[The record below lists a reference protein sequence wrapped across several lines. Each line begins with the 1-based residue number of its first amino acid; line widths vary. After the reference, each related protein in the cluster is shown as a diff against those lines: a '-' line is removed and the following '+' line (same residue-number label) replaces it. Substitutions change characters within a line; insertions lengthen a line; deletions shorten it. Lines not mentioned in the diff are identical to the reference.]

1 MAPAQQVYRPDID
14 GLRAISILLVV
25 LYHGFPKVVPGGFIG
40 VDVFF
45 VISGYLI
52 TSQIYGQT
60 KAGSFSFLSFYARRI
75 RRIFPPLIA
84 VLIFVGVYGYFRLN
98 LNDFTQLY
106 KHIAAGSV
114 FISNFVLWQEAGYFD
129 QQSSLKP
136 LLHLWSL
143 AIEEQ
148 FYLLWPLLV
157 VALTA
162 VSRRYQSILTWTL
175 LLLCAA
181 SFVAGAHLAE
191 HDIVAAF
198 YSPLSRFWELGLG
211 GLLAV
216 WQMNRVVVT
225 HFDWGRR
232 AGNIAAAAAC
242 TALIACALLLTD
254 NNHFPSLLT
263 TLPAL
268 CALIIIAA
276 GPDSITNR
284 ELFASAPMVQLGLI
298 SYALYLWHWPL
309 LSLLRIEKMELV
321 SSAATWLALAASVAL
336 AVLTRAILENPIR
349 NNSARGMSIWLV
361 AAFTFIGIVGI
372 IGYKTELFRPQ
383 RMLLQAQVQEQMKAA
398 SREPNV
404 FNTQG
409 IPSSDC
415 AELLP
420 PDSPALRNC
429 RIWGSANAKHTVAVW
444 GDSMSAAWLPPFF
457 ALIREQG
464 WRVLQ
469 FSHSGCPPLVGV
481 HRTASSNF
489 ECSTPMQSAKIVEA
503 IRSTKPEVVFLI
515 ARWNLYYHGHIRND
529 ILVDKSFITDGAG
542 DANAD
547 TARKSFRKRMPET
560 IKRVS
565 ELSRLVIFKDTPVL
579 KVPTDVGISTRPDT
593 FEPRVSEMKRF
604 EAEINQVIDAAVAD
618 APNAVAFDPSVRL
631 CGATKCSAYLD
642 GLPAYF
648 DEVHPTPHA
657 TMQFLPDIESLG
669 AAR

>member
-361 AAFTFIGIVGI
+361 ATFTCIGIVSMLV
-372 IGYKTELFRPQ
+372 YKRELLCPQ
-383 RMLLQAQVQEQMKAA
+383 RIQLQRQVYEQVRTAW
-398 SREPNV
+398 RE
-404 FNTQG
+404 FNDDG
-409 IPSSDC
+409 IPHGDC
-415 AELLP
+415 VGLIAR
-420 PDSPALRNC
+420 DNPAFRNC
-429 RIWGSANAKHTVAVW
+429 HTWGAANAKHTVAVW
-444 GDSMSAAWLPPFF
+444 GDSIAVALRPAFF
-457 ALIREQG
+457 AIIREQG
-464 WRVLQ
+464 WRVIE
-469 FSHSGCPPLVGV
+469 FSHSGCPPIVGV
-481 HRTASSNF
+481 YRIDRTDL
-489 ECSTPMQSAKIVEA
+489 ECNTSALPSLIIEA
-503 IRSTKPEVVFLI
+503 IRQIKPDVVFLI
-515 ARWNLYYHGHIRND
+515 GRWNLYYHGHIKND
-529 ILVDKSFITDGAG
+529 VLVEPTFITDRPGKLT
-542 DANAD
+542 AD
-547 TARKSFRKRMPET
+547 SSRKTFERYMPET
-560 IKRVS
+560 IHQLSEITRVVVF
-565 ELSRLVIFKDTPVL
+565 RDTPIL
-579 KVPTDVGISTRPDT
+579 KVPVYIGVATHPDT
-593 FEPRVSEMKRF
+593 FEPKVSEMKRF
-604 EAEINQVIDAAVAD
+604 EAAINHVIDTAVAK
-618 APNAVAFDPSVRL
+618 APNAIAFDPTVRL
-631 CGATKCSAYLD
+631 CDSTKCSAYLD

-648 DEVHPTPHA
+648 DEAHLTAHA
-657 TMQFLPDIESLG
+657 AVQFVPDIELLG
-669 AAR
+669 VAR